1 MRAFGRGHGH
11 DLASFDSYHE
21 VRGLRWPVVDGKETR
36 WRYREGY
43 DPYVKPG
50 KGIDFYGQPDGKA
63 KIIAVPYE
71 PPAEPPDKDYDIWLV
86 TGRVLEH
93 WHSGSM
99 TMRVPELYKAF
110 PGALCFMH
118 AEDARE
124 RGYQPRRGSE
134 DRSPDG
140 VKCGR
145 ASTRAGETGCRGAL
159 YSCRGSTQASSST
172 RPHSTRPIR
181 YRNRRI
187 SRNAR
192 SKSFRSERYC
202 AGDCRRR
209 LTRCGGGSVFG
220 RNAPEIVP
228 RVTGGS
234 QPMEEIPAPALARP
248 ITDDKRVM
256 RNYPE
261 QPPVIPHSIDNYQL
275 TLKTNRCLDCHRR
288 QYTEGSGAPMI
299 SVTHF
304 MNRDGQVLADV
315 TPRRYFC
322 TACHVPQTDAKP
334 LVDNTFEDMVLIGK
348 AKQ

>member
-1 MRAFGRGHGH
+1 MSTASRLRSCRRRSKIRKLKSFGFYVQKGLFEEYATFGRGHGH
-11 DLASFDSYHE
+11 DLASFDTYHE

-124 RGYQPRRGSE
+124 RGFNQGAEVKISSRRG
-134 DRSPDG
+134 G
-140 VKCGR
+140 CGR

-187 SRNAR
+187 SKNAR
-192 SKSFRSERYC
+192 SKSFRFERYC
-202 AGDCRRR
+202 AGDCRRRAGR

-220 RNAPEIVP
+220 RERSGDCAHKSLEAVS
-228 RVTGGS
+228 RW
-234 QPMEEIPAPALARP
+234 
-248 ITDDKRVM
+248 KR
-256 RNYPE
+256 
-261 QPPVIPHSIDNYQL
+261 
-275 TLKTNRCLDCHRR
+275 
-288 QYTEGSGAPMI
+288 
-299 SVTHF
+299 
-304 MNRDGQVLADV
+304 
-315 TPRRYFC
+315 
-322 TACHVPQTDAKP
+322 
-334 LVDNTFEDMVLIGK
+334 
-348 AKQ
+348 